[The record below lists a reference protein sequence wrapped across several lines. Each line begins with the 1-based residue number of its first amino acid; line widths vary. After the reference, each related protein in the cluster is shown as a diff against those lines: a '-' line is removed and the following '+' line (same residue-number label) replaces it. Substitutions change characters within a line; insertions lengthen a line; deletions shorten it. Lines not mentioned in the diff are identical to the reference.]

1 MEKPIANI
9 ASEHVP
15 STLVTGTTTATFYSF
30 EKMSQLA
37 VKQSILNYAPKSF
50 YLDPIP
56 SKFLI
61 ECLDSILPSLTDLF
75 NSSHASSH
83 NASNQL

>member
-9 ASEHVP
+9 ALEHVP

-30 EKMSQLA
+30 EKISQLA

-50 YLDPIP
+50 DLDPIP

-61 ECLDSILPSLTDLF
+61 ECLDSILPSLTDPF
-75 NSSHASSH
+75 NYSHASSH